1 MELHVT
7 ALKGGQLP
15 ELQRCA
21 KCCTLYHCLFC
32 PSEMYMP
39 RARHHVKQHLEIHRK
54 NAVRFEDYE
63 ICKCNQ
69 PCRNTGH
76 FHCIKCPKTI
86 IRREGFITHLRICN
100 PKTEEDSLSCSAP
113 ESPAQ
118 TVSKAVAKFC
128 SPLATPQGKFESPLP
143 KEIGASIGVLPGAS
157 GVIHK
162 VQCPHCH
169 LVLNRKNLARH
180 ISRNHMEESVGGIS
194 HRSHLPSQCIDS
206 MNGIYAVAKSFE
218 GPPVP
223 IHVKKG
229 ALGEANEAFCEM
241 NNCQLMQIK
250 SYSQGAQ
257 CCHLKSV
264 DFCSSEGPTEFL
276 EERTLNE
283 MVSRQWLTPEKKAEC
298 LQMQRAAL
306 GTNMPLSVQIHIGSP
321 YNKYYVSVYEST
333 MKKYSQFGR
342 VIVAYNSNTNTLNCP
357 CAKLDTCCLHKF
369 ICTWHLFQVEEQL
382 FGRGEKEDEA
392 DEDGQLE
399 QIEYCMKTMGEME
412 DGIPGGLGAIT
423 MENDREVR
431 EACTQT
437 DIEVKGNREENRE
450 GCSGKCDISDASTQ
464 TDTKV
469 QGHGPRLSKVN
480 LFTLLSLWM
489 ELFPRIKS
497 QLKNAAQTRITG
509 LVVVQDQNV
518 IGLHCSSAELHV
530 GQVAVIK
537 HGPRLK
543 GCDLY
548 FSRKPCS
555 TCLKMIVNVS
565 VNRVSYWPGD
575 PELSLLLLGDSGKG
589 SSTDGQAWPS
599 SQDAVLDAIAAERL
613 KSNSRPHICVLLQ
626 PLASTMQQFVE
637 ETSSSCDF
645 LERIAGD
652 NPLLDMSELFAVQ
665 RRQSLEDLT
674 GAFFIPDKDRH
685 RDILAKVGLETFC
698 TEPYFSNLRQHMRDL
713 IGVLASVTSSVPDI
727 QQGYGFYRKD
737 PTGPPQGLS
746 QEIARHCIIQ
756 ARLLAYRT
764 EDPKVGVG
772 AVIWAEGKS
781 GRCDGTGHMYLVG
794 CGYNAY
800 PAGSEYAEFPQ
811 MDTTQEDRQNRK
823 YRYIIHAEQSA
834 LIFRSAEIKEEENTM
849 LFVTKCP
856 CDECVPLIMGAGI
869 KQIYTTDLDS
879 GKDKDDISYLRFDR
893 LQGIQKFI
901 WQRNLQA
908 GGCSEPTN
916 PPLSNGCVRTCE
928 IDTEENP
935 CNKKPR
941 F

>member
-15 ELQRCA
+15 ELQRCT
-21 KCCTLYHCLFC
+21 KCCTLYHCFLC
-32 PSEMYMP
+32 PPEMYMP
-39 RARHHVKQHLEIHRK
+39 RARHHVKQHLEVHRK

-86 IRREGFITHLRICN
+86 IRREGFISHLNICN
-100 PKTEEDSLSCSAP
+100 PKTEEEGSPSNAP
-113 ESPAQ
+113 ESPVQPAP
-118 TVSKAVAKFC
+118 KVARKFS
-128 SPLATPQGKFESPLP
+128 SPLTTPQAKFESPLP
-143 KEIGASIGVLPGAS
+143 KETSAPVAVQPRAS

-162 VQCPHCH
+162 AQCPHCH
-169 LVLNRKNLARH
+169 LILNRKNLARH

-206 MNGIYAVAKSFE
+206 MNGIYAVARSFE

-241 NNCQLMQIK
+241 NNCQLMQMK
-250 SYSQGAQ
+250 SYMQGAQ

-276 EERTLNE
+276 TERTLSE
-283 MVSRQWLTPEKKAEC
+283 MVSRQWVTAKKKAEC

-306 GTNMPLSVQIHIGSP
+306 AASVPLSVQIHIGSP
-321 YNKYYVSVYEST
+321 FNKYYVSVYEPA

-342 VIVAYNSNTNTLNCP
+342 VIVAYNSNTNTLSCP
-357 CAKLDTCCLHKF
+357 CSKLDTCCLHKF

-382 FGRGEKEDEA
+382 FGRGEKEEEA
-392 DEDGQLE
+392 DEDE
-399 QIEYCMKTMGEME
+399 QFEQVEFCMKAMGELE
-412 DGIPGGLGAIT
+412 DGVPVGLPVVT
-423 MENDREVR
+423 MENDVR
-431 EACTQT
+431 EASTQT
-437 DIEVKGNREENRE
+437 DIEVKG
-450 GCSGKCDISDASTQ
+450 
-464 TDTKV
+464 
-469 QGHGPRLSKVN
+469 HGPRLSKIS

-489 ELFPRIKS
+489 ELFPKSKS
-497 QLKNAAQTRITG
+497 QVKNGPQQTQTTG
-509 LVVVQDQNV
+509 LVVVQDRNV

-555 TCLKMIVNVS
+555 TCLKMIVNVG

-575 PELSLLLLGDSGKG
+575 PELSLLLPADDAKG
-589 SSTDGQAWPS
+589 SNTDGQTWPS

-626 PLASTMQQFVE
+626 PLASSMLQFAE
-637 ETSSSCDF
+637 ETSRDCDF
-645 LERIAGD
+645 LERIAAD
-652 NPLLDMSELFAVQ
+652 DPHLDTGALFAAQ
-665 RRQSLEDLT
+665 RRRRLEDLT
-674 GAFFIPDKDRH
+674 ETFFIPDEHQH
-685 RDILAKVGLETFC
+685 RDILTKMGLETFC
-698 TEPYFSNLRQHMRDL
+698 VEPSFTNLRQHMRDL
-713 IGVLASVTSSVPDI
+713 IGVLATVSSSVPDVRL
-727 QQGYGFYRKD
+727 GYGFYRKD
-737 PTGPPQGLS
+737 PTEPTQGVS

-756 ARLLAYRT
+756 ACLLAYRT

-781 GRCDGTGHMYLVG
+781 ARCDGTGHLYLVG

-811 MDTTQEDRQNRK
+811 MDTSQEDRQNRK
-823 YRYIIHAEQSA
+823 YRYIIHAEQNA

-879 GKDKDDISYLRFDR
+879 GKDKHDISYLRFDS

-908 GGCSEPTN
+908 GDISESPI
-916 PPLSNGCVRTCE
+916 PSLSNGCVRNCE
-928 IDTEENP
+928 MDSEHRYS
-935 CNKKPR
+935 KKPR
-941 F
+941 L